1 MDNEALSYFRDKIE
15 EGKQAN
21 RVRFDITKG
30 RLKRFPDKELS
41 DAISALVA
49 EGVFVADY
57 TETTKPYNKNVNNDV
72 TNYLRIEWD

>member
-21 RVRFDITKG
+21 RVRFDISKG
-30 RLKRFPDKELS
+30 RLKRFSDKELS

-49 EGVFVADY
+49 EEVFVADY
-57 TETTKPYNKNVNNDV
+57 TEETRPYNESMSNDV
-72 TNYLRIEWD
+72 THYLRIEWD